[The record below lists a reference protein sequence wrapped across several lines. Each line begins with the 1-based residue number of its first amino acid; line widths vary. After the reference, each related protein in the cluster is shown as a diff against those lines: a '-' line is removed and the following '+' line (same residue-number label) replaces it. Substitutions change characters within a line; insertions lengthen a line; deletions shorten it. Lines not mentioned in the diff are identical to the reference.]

1 MNLIYFPMSG
11 EKEGWNNYLNDFSF
25 MVFSRQSTL
34 KRRRRSFVIRS
45 WSKIFVQVS
54 LD

>member
-11 EKEGWNNYLNDFSF
+11 EKEGWNIFLNDCYG
-25 MVFSRQSTL
+25 FSRQSTL

-45 WSKIFVQVS
+45 WSRIFVQVS